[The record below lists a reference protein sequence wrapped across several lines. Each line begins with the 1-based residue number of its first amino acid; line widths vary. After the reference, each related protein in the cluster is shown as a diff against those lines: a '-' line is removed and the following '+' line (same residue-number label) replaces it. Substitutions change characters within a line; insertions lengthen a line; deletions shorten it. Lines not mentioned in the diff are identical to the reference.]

1 MSSKTNKKKK
11 ANKNILIKSEKTLLE
26 IKEHEAKDKFKG
38 YYKTKKRF
46 IN

>member
-1 MSSKTNKKKK
+1 MKK
-11 ANKNILIKSEKTLLE
+11 AKKIITKVKEGENKPKKPDE
-26 IKEHEAKDKFKG
+26 IKEILEKNKFKG